1 MTAGNPL
8 SADTEAPV
16 ISGVKNNGIYKKAV
30 KLQITD
36 NVNVKSV
43 TVNGITIG
51 NTFLK
56 ASQSKAYKIMATDA
70 NGNTSSVWIPKSL

>member
-1 MTAGNPL
+1 MDYSITFPANVTESNGTVNGATASWSTDTMPADSRLIAVTAGNPL

-43 TVNGITIG
+43 
-51 NTFLK
+51 
-56 ASQSKAYKIMATDA
+56 
-70 NGNTSSVWIPKSL
+70 SL